1 MSAAAA
7 AAVTG
12 AAAGVPALAAPAE
25 LAAFHRKLQALEL
38 DDIYELIAAHLAKAG
53 WRQMLSYDPKDPFSV
68 ADAEALII
76 SEPVHVADLGMSAR
90 FKKKTSEWIRASGRT
105 YMRRLMQAFGGVSA
119 PQSTEITPAMQGGY
133 EANDEQVRQLVG
145 MKDFPTFEVPIRASL
160 DNCFVCS
167 RKLL

>member
-12 AAAGVPALAAPAE
+12 AAAGVPALAGPAE

-38 DDIYELIAAHLAKAG
+38 DGIYELIAAHLAKAG

-76 SEPVHVADLGMSAR
+76 SEPVHVADLDMSDR
-90 FKKKTSEWIRASGRT
+90 FKKKTGEWIRESGRT
-105 YMRRLMQAFGGVSA
+105 YMRRLMH
-119 PQSTEITPAMQGGY
+119 
-133 EANDEQVRQLVG
+133 RVG
-145 MKDFPTFEVPIRASL
+145 
-160 DNCFVCS
+160 
-167 RKLL
+167 